1 MKNTQKIQLI
11 KGDFTNDE
19 AKEILLNLINAKINF
34 HNLKNFS
41 DDERSGKQDEISLK
55 RITELTESQEVI
67 SQIINHATKE
77 NLKIKIES
85 DIFLTVE
92 VPYTITEN

>member
-11 KGDFTNDE
+11 KGDFTNEE

-41 DDERSGKQDEISLK
+41 DDERSGEQDEFSLK
-55 RITELTESQEVI
+55 RIAELTESKEAI
-67 SQIINHATKE
+67 SEMIHHAIEK
-77 NLKIKIES
+77 NLKIKVES

-92 VPYTITEN
+92 VPYTISEN

>member
-55 RITELTESQEVI
+55 RIIELTESQEVI
-67 SQIINHATKE
+67 SEIINHATKE

-92 VPYTITEN
+92 VPYTINEN

>member
-11 KGDFTNDE
+11 KGSYSNEE
-19 AKEILLNLINAKINF
+19 AKEILFNLINAKINF

-41 DDERSGKQDEISLK
+41 DDERSGNLDEISLK
-55 RITELTESQEVI
+55 RITELTESKEVI
-67 SQIINHATKE
+67 SEVINYATKE
-77 NLKIKIES
+77 NLKITIDN

-92 VPYTITEN
+92 AQQTAKEN

>member
-1 MKNTQKIQLI
+1 MKNTKKIQLI

-92 VPYTITEN
+92 VPYTINEN

>member
-11 KGDFTNDE
+11 KGDFTNEE

-67 SQIINHATKE
+67 SEIINHATRE
-77 NLKIKIES
+77 NLKIKVES

-92 VPYTITEN
+92 VPYTINEN